1 MRIEYLLMCAA
12 LLGCAKKE
20 DPLDEQYQATQQQL
34 IALQQSLPV
43 ECKTVPI
50 IMQFEAI
57 AKQNT
62 SEYATCK
69 RLLSD
74 AEDKLDSEKQKVI
87 LLSLLFAIATGL
99 FVYKVIKN

>member
-62 SEYATCK
+62 CK